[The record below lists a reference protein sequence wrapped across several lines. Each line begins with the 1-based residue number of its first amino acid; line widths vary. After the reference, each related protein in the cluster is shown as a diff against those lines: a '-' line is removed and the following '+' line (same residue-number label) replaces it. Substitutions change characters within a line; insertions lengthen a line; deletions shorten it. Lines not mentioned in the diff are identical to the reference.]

1 MADISK
7 EVQDFKT
14 AIYGE
19 DVRDSMISLAEKINN
34 EVEDNTQKVTQYGQA
49 EASRAQAETGRVQ
62 AEQQRV
68 QEFSTLKT
76 ASENA
81 TSAANSAA
89 RDANSAASNANSKAS
104 LANTA
109 AGNADTAAFAANSAA
124 SAANMATGKVN
135 KAIEDAESA
144 TENAASAAGD
154 ANSAASVANTAAD
167 RANEAAEKAEG
178 VVINDISAFSVTFQ
192 QAAERANIQS
202 GDTLAVAFG
211 KLAKFFSDMQNVAFS
226 GSYNDLKNKPTSM
239 TANGGNADTVDG
251 KHAADLQ
258 NYNNLTNRPNSLPA
272 NGGNADTVD
281 GKHATDLQNY
291 NNLTNRPTL
300 STAASKAVANNLTTN
315 AAGSVLDARQGKA
328 LNDKITSV
336 QSGLSALNGRIAA
349 GLHMDHFL
357 VGSGQG
363 ILYLK
368 LQKTDWNK
376 AYAFIIGCRN
386 VDYILSESIY
396 AWYDQTSGQIKF
408 FAEGPL
414 KNNWSADQSSG
425 GSNVQVN
432 LPENSQGIVIWY
444 GFQQI
449 GTA

>member
-1 MADISK
+1 MGLNLVTGYKGRNHVTAEQWADFNRGIYRDAAILPVGSKMAVTIQTGNQITIKDGVAVFDGR
-7 EVQDFKT
+7 EVY
-14 AIYGE
+14 IGYGE
-19 DVRDSMISLAEKINN
+19 SESITIPSGTQGTIRNDIVVVKYTRNN
-34 EVEDNTQKVTQYGQA
+34 ENGTEEVAFEVVSGTP
-49 EASRAQAETGRVQ
+49 
-62 AEQQRV
+62 
-68 QEFSTLKT
+68 
-76 ASENA
+76 
-81 TSAANSAA
+81 
-89 RDANSAASNANSKAS
+89 AASNPQ
-104 LANTA
+104 
-109 AGNADTAAFAANSAA
+109 DPDYQDIDIR
-124 SAANMATGKVN
+124 TGVFVSQKPFCRVR
-135 KAIEDAESA
+135 
-144 TENAASAAGD
+144 
-154 ANSAASVANTAAD
+154 V
-167 RANEAAEKAEG
+167 NEAAIES
-178 VVINDISAFSVTFQ
+178 VVMLVPVKEFQ
-192 QAAERANIQS
+192 
-202 GDTLAVAFG
+202 D
-211 KLAKFFSDMQNVAFS
+211 VAFS
-226 GSYNDLKNKPTSM
+226 GSYNDLTNKPTAMKANGGNADTVGGKSAAELQNYNNL
-239 TANGGNADTVDG
+239 TNRPSSLPANGGNADTVDG

-258 NYNNLTNRPNSLPA
+258 NYNNLTNRPSSLPA

-300 STAASKAVANNLTTN
+300 GAAASKAVANNLTTN